1 MRKRKPSGSPFLAAI
16 IALAAFAVCYML
28 RLSGPE
34 IAVVMT
40 ALSPFLIVLAR
51 KG

>member
-1 MRKRKPSGSPFLAAI
+1 MPKRKPSGSPFLAAI

-28 RLSGPE
+28 GLSGSE

-40 ALSPFLIVLAR
+40 AVSPFLIALAR
-51 KG
+51 RS